1 MSRFNRGAGQ
11 GSWVIRIARQSFLIF
26 ALLPAV
32 AISVFAQA
40 TPPWSKGEGN
50 PAADKGYEFQVPDI
64 DNVADLH
71 GNPEGAKLV
80 LFIGGN
86 QFFVLP
92 ELVSAFLKHH
102 PDLQGRIFYETLPPG
117 ILLKQIQSHNTI
129 TLGNFTLTI
138 QPDVYEADLTVVA
151 DMEKRNLVEKPA
163 TYATNVLSIMT
174 SAANPKQ
181 IHSLRDLGRADVRLS
196 MPNPQ
201 WEGIAKQIGDAL
213 RKAGGDPLFRSV
225 YETKVQDG
233 SSYLTQIHHRQT
245 AMRIMKGESDAGVTW
260 SSEVRF
266 QEKIGNP
273 ISGIEIPVEQNFT
286 AVYGAAVLR
295 NAPHAE
301 AARAWV
307 SFLNSP
313 EAQAVY
319 KEYGFGTAKQ

>member
-1 MSRFNRGAGQ
+1 MSRSKRREPPFGFAY
-11 GSWVIRIARQSFLIF
+11 RIARRTVVTL
-26 ALLPAV
+26 ALMSGITVSL
-32 AISVFAQA
+32 SAQA

-50 PAADKGYEFQVPDI
+50 PAAEKGYEFQVPDI
-64 DNVADLH
+64 DNLADLH
-71 GNPEGAKLV
+71 GNPEGAKFV

-92 ELVSAFLKHH
+92 ELVSAFLKQR
-102 PDLQGRIFYETLPPG
+102 PDLRGHIFYETLPPG
-117 ILLKQIQSHNTI
+117 ILLKQIQNNNTI
-129 TLGNFTLTI
+129 TLGNFTLHI
-138 QPDVYEADLTVVA
+138 QPDVYEADFTVIQ
-151 DMEKRNLVEKPA
+151 DMERRNLVENSA
-163 TYATNVLSIMT
+163 AYATNVLSIMT
-174 SAANPKQ
+174 SAANPKHIQ
-181 IHSLRDLGRADVRLS
+181 SLQDLGRPDVRLS

-213 RKAGGDPLFRSV
+213 RKAGGQALFHSV

-233 SSYLTQIHHRQT
+233 TTYLTQIHHRQT

-273 ISGIEIPVEQNFT
+273 ISGIAIPPDQNFT

-301 AARAWV
+301 VARAWV
-307 SFLNSP
+307 AFLNSP

-319 KEYGFGTAKQ
+319 KEYGFGPAK

>member
-1 MSRFNRGAGQ
+1 MSLCNCSEARRSYAF
-11 GSWVIRIARQSFLIF
+11 RIARQSFL
-26 ALLPAV
+26 ALALMPAI
-32 AISVFAQA
+32 AISLFSQA

-92 ELVSAFLKHH
+92 ELVSAFVTQH
-102 PDLQGRIFYETLPPG
+102 PDLRGHIFYETLPPG
-117 ILLKQIQSHNTI
+117 ILLKQIQSNNTI
-129 TLGNFTLTI
+129 TLGNFTLKI
-138 QPDVYEADLTVVA
+138 QPDVYEADFTVIA
-151 DMEKRNLVEKPA
+151 DMERRNLVEKPA
-163 TYATNVLSIMT
+163 AYATNTLSIMI
-174 SAANPKQ
+174 SAANQKQ
-181 IHSLRDLGRADVRLS
+181 IHSLHDLGRADVQLS

-213 RKAGGDPLFRSV
+213 RKAGGEPLFHSV
-225 YETKVQDG
+225 YEAKAQDG
-233 SSYLTQIHHRQT
+233 STYLTQIHHRQT

-266 QEKIGNP
+266 QETIGNP
-273 ISGIEIPVEQNFT
+273 IAGIAIPADQNFT

-295 NAPHAE
+295 SAPHAD

-307 SFLNSP
+307 AFLNSP
-313 EAQAVY
+313 KAQAVY
-319 KEYGFGTAKQ
+319 KEYGFGPAK

>member
-1 MSRFNRGAGQ
+1 MSRFNCGELHA
-11 GSWVIRIARQSFLIF
+11 SWAFRIARQSILIL
-26 ALLPAV
+26 ALLPAI
-32 AISVFAQA
+32 AISLFSQA

-50 PAADKGYEFQVPDI
+50 PAAHKGYEFQVPDI

-80 LFIGGN
+80 LFVGGN

-92 ELVSAFLKHH
+92 ELVSAFVTQHAGLRGH
-102 PDLQGRIFYETLPPG
+102 IFYETLPPG
-117 ILLKQIQSHNTI
+117 ILLKQIQNNNTI
-129 TLGNFTLTI
+129 TLGNFTLQI
-138 QPDVYEADLTVVA
+138 QPDVYEADFTVVA
-151 DMEKRNLVEKPA
+151 DMERRNLVEKPA
-163 TYATNVLSIMT
+163 AYATNLLSIMIA
-174 SAANPKQ
+174 AANPKQ
-181 IHSLRDLGRADVRLS
+181 IRSLQDLGRADVRLS

-213 RKAGGDPLFRSV
+213 RKAGGEPLFHSV
-225 YETKVQDG
+225 YEAKVQDG

-266 QEKIGNP
+266 QETIGNP
-273 ISGIEIPVEQNFT
+273 IAGISIPADQNFT

-295 NAPHAE
+295 NAPHTE

-307 SFLNSP
+307 AFLNSP

-319 KEYGFGTAKQ
+319 RKYGFGPAK

>member
-1 MSRFNRGAGQ
+1 MSRYSRLQ
-11 GSWVIRIARQSFLIF
+11 MCDSMGSRVFRYALFAV
-26 ALLPAV
+26 ALLAMSAAPLF
-32 AISVFAQA
+32 SQA
-40 TPPWSKGEGN
+40 TPPWSQGKNN

-64 DNVADLH
+64 DNVPDLH

-92 ELVSAFLKHH
+92 ELLSAFLKQH
-102 PDLQGRIFYETLPPG
+102 PNLQGHIFYETLPPG
-117 ILLKQIQSHNTI
+117 ILLKQIQNNYTV
-129 TLGNFTLTI
+129 TLGNLTLRV
-138 QPDVYEADLTVVA
+138 QPDVYEADFSAVVN
-151 DMEKRNLVEKPA
+151 MEHQNLVEKPA
-163 TYATNVLSIMT
+163 AYASNVLSIMI

-181 IHSLRDLGRADVRLS
+181 IHSLQDLGRPDVRLS

-213 RKAGGDPLFRSV
+213 RKAGGEPLFHAV

-266 QEKIGNP
+266 QEKIANP
-273 ISGIEIPVEQNFT
+273 IAGISIPAEQNFT

-307 SFLNSP
+307 TFLNSP

-319 KEYGFGTAKQ
+319 KEYGFGPAK

>member
-1 MSRFNRGAGQ
+1 
-11 GSWVIRIARQSFLIF
+11 
-26 ALLPAV
+26 LLLVSLWPAIT
-32 AISVFAQA
+32 ISLFAQA

-64 DNVADLH
+64 DNIADLH
-71 GNPEGAKLV
+71 GNPDAARLV

-92 ELVSAFLKHH
+92 ELVSAFLKQH
-102 PDLQGRIFYETLPPG
+102 PDLQSHIFYETLPPG

-129 TLGNFTLTI
+129 TLGNFTFAI
-138 QPDVYEADLTVVA
+138 QPDVYEADFTVVA
-151 DMEKRNLVEKPA
+151 DMEKRNLVEKPMA
-163 TYATNVLSIMT
+163 YATNILSIMI
-174 SAANPKQ
+174 SAGNPKQ
-181 IHSLRDLGRADVRLS
+181 IHSLQDLGRTDVRLS

-213 RKAGGDPLFRSV
+213 RKAGGDSLFHSV
-225 YETKVQDG
+225 YEAKVQDG

-245 AMRIMKGESDAGVTW
+245 AMRIMRGESDAGVTW

-273 ISGIEIPVEQNFT
+273 IYGIEIPGEQNFT

-295 NAPHAE
+295 SAPHAE

-307 SFLNSP
+307 AFLNSP

-319 KEYGFGTAKQ
+319 KEYGFGPAK